1 MYTESSNEARVC
13 DTDET
18 TTVIVTATCKL
29 FVLLF
34 VLYTRHVKLRVPRG
48 QHGSHLCCHE
58 CRTRQVIE
66 VI

>member
-34 VLYTRHVKLRVPRG
+34 VLCNTQRILNFNFLKFW
-48 QHGSHLCCHE
+48 
-58 CRTRQVIE
+58 
-66 VI
+66 